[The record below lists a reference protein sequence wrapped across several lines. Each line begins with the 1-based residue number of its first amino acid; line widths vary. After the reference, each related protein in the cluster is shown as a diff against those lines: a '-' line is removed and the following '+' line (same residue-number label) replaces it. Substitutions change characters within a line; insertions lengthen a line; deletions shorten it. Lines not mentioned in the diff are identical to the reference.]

1 MLCAMK
7 QHYNPDVAALIERAT
22 ALAKVTG
29 LAETTIANRALS
41 CGLGLEKLRRGRR
54 IWPET
59 IQKAHR
65 RLDQIQA
72 AHDKKSSRKATRQP
86 AP

>member
-1 MLCAMK
+1 MLCAMT
-7 QHYNPDVAALIERAT
+7 QHYNLEVAALIERAT
-22 ALAKVTG
+22 ALAKATG

-65 RLDQIQA
+65 RLDLIQA
-72 AHDKKSSRKATRQP
+72 AHDKKRSRKGAQEP